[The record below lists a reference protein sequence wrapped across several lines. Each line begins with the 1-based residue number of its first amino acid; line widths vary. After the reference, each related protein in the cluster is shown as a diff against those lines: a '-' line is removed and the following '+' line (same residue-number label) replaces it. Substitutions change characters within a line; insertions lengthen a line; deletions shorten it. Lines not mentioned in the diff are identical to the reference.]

1 MAQTR
6 RLTTMA
12 KSGAERL
19 RAASARLAAA
29 LAPPAA
35 EPGDGAALRRLQ
47 MRSWAFWAA
56 AGAVF
61 YGAYQPGIFYHA
73 DSYAHLN
80 DALTL
85 RFDAWHPPIL
95 PLLWSALFPF
105 LGVRAPLVLHCAAF
119 FGAFG
124 LLSHC
129 YIASRR
135 RMSLSLVLLAFTAP
149 ALLHLKLVAK
159 DTSLATTV
167 ALLAALYL
175 FGRDR
180 PRSLAR
186 GIAVALAL
194 FYAANVRNMFFVA
207 LAPLAGL
214 FVHARFADRA
224 PSRKR
229 MALAMLAGLG
239 ITSASAA
246 LNQLA
251 LDWLYQPKPAESSH
265 ILYFDMV
272 GTLAWAGA
280 LDEMPAYAVRDP
292 DVGPELRRAYA
303 ADPLSADVFS
313 PWGAARAVI
322 RQTAMSKVA
331 GDWLRIVTAHPL
343 AYLRHRGAFAQ
354 RALTSTQLWP
364 EKTMIP
370 PQQENHLLTKLVGFL
385 ESTGLPSARARAAGE
400 DLVYSTVHRP
410 NAVSD
415 LVDRYV
421 RATRWLLL
429 PLVHLVFALAVAGWL
444 FVRRR
449 YDLRFALA
457 ASAALGI
464 GMNCFIAPVVDLR
477 YVYWCL
483 LSSVLVLWCCLTRPE
498 DPATAVAGAPRL
510 GEGPGRRADPAKE

>member
-1 MAQTR
+1 MTR
-6 RLTTMA
+6 TQQLTTIA
-12 KSGAERL
+12 KGGATWL
-19 RAASARLAAA
+19 RAASERLAIA
-29 LAPPAA
+29 LTPALA
-35 EPGDGAALRRLQ
+35 EPGDEAALRRLQ
-47 MRSWAFWAA
+47 MKSWAFWAA

-61 YGAYQPGIFYHA
+61 YGAYQPGIFYFA
-73 DSYAHLN
+73 DSYAHLA
-80 DALTL
+80 DAITL
-85 RFDAWHPPIL
+85 RFNAWHPPIL
-95 PLLWSALFPF
+95 PLLWGILFPF

-129 YIASRR
+129 FIASRR

-159 DTSLATTV
+159 DTSLATMV

-180 PRSLAR
+180 PRSLPR

-194 FYAANVRNMFFVA
+194 FYAANVRYALFVA

-214 FVHARFADRA
+214 FVHARFAGRA
-224 PSRKR
+224 PSRRR
-229 MALAMLAGLG
+229 MALAMLVGLG
-239 ITSASAA
+239 ITSTFTV
-246 LNQLA
+246 LNRLA
-251 LDWLYQPKPAESSH
+251 FEWLYHPKPAESSH
-265 ILYFDMV
+265 LLYFDMV
-272 GTLAWAGA
+272 GTLAWADA

-303 ADPLSADVFS
+303 ANPLSADVFS
-313 PWGAARAVI
+313 PWGAARALV
-322 RQTAMSKVA
+322 RQTEMTKVA

-354 RALTSTQLWP
+354 HALTSVQLWP
-364 EKTMIP
+364 EETKIP
-370 PQQENHLLTKLVGFL
+370 PLEENFLLPRLVSFL

-421 RATRWLLL
+421 HATRWLLL
-429 PLVHLVFALAVAGWL
+429 PLVHLVFEVAVAGWL
-444 FVRRR
+444 FVKRR

-464 GMNCFIAPVVDLR
+464 GMNCFSAPAVDLR

-483 LSSVLVLWCCLTRPE
+483 LSSVLILWCSLTRPE
-498 DPATAVAGAPRL
+498 DPPTAAARAPRA
-510 GEGPGRRADPAKE
+510 GEGPRRPDDPARE